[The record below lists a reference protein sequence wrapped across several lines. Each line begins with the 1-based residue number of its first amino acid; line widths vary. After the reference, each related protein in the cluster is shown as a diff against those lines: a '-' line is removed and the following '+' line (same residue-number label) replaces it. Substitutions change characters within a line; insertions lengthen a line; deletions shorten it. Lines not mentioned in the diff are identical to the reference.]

1 MPVITI
7 AMHPVPDDTKKAL
20 ISTVTRSAAEVANV
34 PESAFIVLVNELP
47 EESIGIGGRTLKEIK
62 AAPSA

>member
-7 AMHPVPDDTKKAL
+7 AMHPVPSDTKKAL
-20 ISTVTRSAAEVANV
+20 ISTLTRSAAEVVKV

-47 EESIGIGGRTLKEIK
+47 EEAIGIGGRTLKEIK
-62 AAPSA
+62 AVPSA